1 MKFTKIAIV
10 TILQAAQAVSANNVV
25 YEAPA
30 GGDVQ
35 FSCDTDGDTCCSN
48 SSWGGIT
55 DTGVSVWGRSVG
67 CAHSS
72 TQATLKDCQV
82 ASGCILECSSGCTVD
97 GATPLS
103 TVTASTAAAM
113 ETTTTSTVAAATA
126 AAMEATTTE
135 AATTAA
141 TAGAQAPPASAD
153 ATADGFTAIGGDFST
168 VSSVMISPS
177 CPFETMTSYA
187 NSVYTIQPSTEAFVS
202 SYPANLV
209 TTTVSGGELSF
220 ALNPAVAEGAT
231 SGGIRIGLPADQF
244 QKLSV
249 GAAQTVQ
256 IVDGFTSLQSIEASG
271 ASTLT
276 ATLTSS
282 AELALNVQGAST
294 VDIVSN
300 MIKSVVAEGSSTVSV
315 QASVT
320 DSITVEGA
328 STVGI
333 DGSVAS
339 GSVSGAS
346 TVDITGDISG
356 ALDNSGASTLS
367 AGTISGS
374 VSNTGVGTVNAAS
387 CDNVQNSF
395 PSSCNVSGPPT
406 VTVDVSSV
414 GEISTGTSKC
424 SNGGF
429 FSGGSTITFSDGGS
443 SASAITAAGA
453 GVATLVAFLLV

>member
-10 TILQAAQAVSANNVV
+10 TILQAAQAVSANNYGV
-25 YEAPA
+25 PS
-30 GGDVQ
+30 GGDAQV
-35 FSCDTDGDTCCSN
+35 SCATAGECCSN
-48 SSWGGIT
+48 SSWETTNNDGPSVFGAGGCEVPISQGT
-55 DTGVSVWGRSVG
+55 YVNCLD
-67 CAHSS
+67 
-72 TQATLKDCQV
+72 
-82 ASGCILECSSGCTVD
+82 ASCTLECSSGCTVD
-97 GATPLS
+97 ATPLS
-103 TVTASTAAAM
+103 AAS
-113 ETTTTSTVAAATA
+113 ETTTTSTA
-126 AAMEATTTE
+126 AAMEATTT
-135 AATTAA
+135 AATA
-141 TAGAQAPPASAD
+141 TAGAPAPPASASD
-153 ATADGFTAIGGDFST
+153 ATADGFTTIGGDFST
-168 VSSVMISPS
+168 VSSVMISPP
-177 CPFETMTSYA
+177 CPFETLTSYA

-220 ALNPAVAEGAT
+220 ELNPNVAEGAT

-256 IVDGFTSLQSIEASG
+256 IVDGFSSLQSIEASG
-271 ASTLT
+271 ASTLS

-282 AELALNVQGAST
+282 SDLVLKVQGAST

-300 MIKSVVAEGSSTVSV
+300 MIKSVTAEGSSTVNV

-320 DSITVEGA
+320 DSITVQGA

-333 DGSVAS
+333 DGSVS
-339 GSVSGAS
+339 GSGSISGAS

-356 ALDNSGASTLS
+356 ALGNSGASTLS

-374 VSNTGVGTVNAAS
+374 VSNTGVGTVNTAS
-387 CDNVQNSF
+387 CNNVQNSF
-395 PSSCNVSGPPT
+395 PSSCNVSSPPT

-414 GEISTGTSKC
+414 GAISTGTSKC
-424 SNGGF
+424 SKGGSF
-429 FSGGSTITFSDGGS
+429 WGGSTSTFSNGGDGGS
-443 SASAITAAGA
+443 STASTITAAGA